1 MKKFVLTTIACTAL
15 ISFSPLGD
23 QTEVKAATSSNIAS
37 AQVKT
42 LQVSPP
48 ATVDEI
54 FPDDALAF
62 KVAQK
67 LGVSENTIV
76 TQEQL
81 DTITEMVYVAFEV
94 EDLTGMEYLHN
105 LNTLD
110 LSQNNISTLDS
121 LANLTQL
128 EFLSLN
134 SNKITDIT
142 SLMNLPQL
150 KNLEIGA
157 NQITSLPSFE
167 NLTNL
172 KILNLSSN
180 QLSDISALKDAQYL
194 TNLSV
199 SNNHIADI
207 SVISNLSQ
215 LQLFYGESNQI
226 TSIEAFRNNKTLV
239 DFDANFNQ
247 ITDITPLSNIP
258 TLRSVYIDENQISDF
273 SSLEGQL
280 LTSFEATGQNIY
292 LPSVTFGESTDI
304 VIKDNKGVTLNDW
317 VWYTPGSYEN
327 DILTWKDTGDNSAY
341 FLNNVY
347 PEFPSVSVTVYQ
359 TVTPN

>member
-1 MKKFVLTTIACTAL
+1 
-15 ISFSPLGD
+15 
-23 QTEVKAATSSNIAS
+23 
-37 AQVKT
+37 
-42 LQVSPP
+42 
-48 ATVDEI
+48 
-54 FPDDALAF
+54 
-62 KVAQK
+62 
-67 LGVSENTIV
+67 
-76 TQEQL
+76 
-81 DTITEMVYVAFEV
+81 
-94 EDLTGMEYLHN
+94 
-105 LNTLD
+105 
-110 LSQNNISTLDS
+110 
-121 LANLTQL
+121 
-128 EFLSLN
+128 
-134 SNKITDIT
+134 
-142 SLMNLPQL
+142 
-150 KNLEIGA
+150 
-157 NQITSLPSFE
+157 PSFE